1 MAFSLVA
8 EEVRLNILLGSYFAD
23 ELVVSLLETQ
33 FFFPSLPIEVYIY
46 ISVSYLF
53 DQKSEN
59 LSVSRTLEI
68 YARKKAKKRY
78 NALQNL

>member
-1 MAFSLVA
+1 MVFSLVA

-53 DQKSEN
+53 DQK
-59 LSVSRTLEI
+59 
-68 YARKKAKKRY
+68 K
-78 NALQNL
+78 